1 MSAAFFF
8 WEEDNKDWVP
18 IVGSRYENDP
28 FSVLDTATGEITL
41 ATKART
47 YLPYEKIHVRVE
59 YTANDVKNWF
69 TERMV
74 ADEFDVILREDCS
87 ANELTLVS
95 SRADSEQYVGES
107 AITYTIDYTASVP
120 DNACPITA
128 TLYILNPYDETWIE
142 YDSAEWTTI

>member
-1 MSAAFFF
+1 MTAAFFF

-41 ATKART
+41 ATKLRT

-69 TERMV
+69 SERMV
-74 ADEFDVILREDCS
+74 ADEFDVILKEDCS
-87 ANELTLVS
+87 GNILTLQS
-95 SRADSEQYVGES
+95 SLDDSELYVGQ
-107 AITYTIDYTASVP
+107 AA
-120 DNACPITA
+120 
-128 TLYILNPYDETWIE
+128 
-142 YDSAEWTTI
+142 